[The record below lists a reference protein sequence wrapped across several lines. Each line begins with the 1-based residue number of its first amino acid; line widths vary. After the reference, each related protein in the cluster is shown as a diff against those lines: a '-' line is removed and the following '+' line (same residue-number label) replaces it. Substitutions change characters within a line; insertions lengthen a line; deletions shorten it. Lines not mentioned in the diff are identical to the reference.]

1 MKDNKFTPEL
11 IEQIE
16 SMFAANCNEVL
27 EKQSTIERYLKRAII
42 AEYQRLDKLWAE
54 FKQKTK

>member
-16 SMFAANCNEVL
+16 SMFAANFNEVL
-27 EKQSTIERYLKRAII
+27 EKQSTIEPYLKRAII
-42 AEYQRLDKLWAE
+42 AEYQRIDKLWSE
-54 FKQKTK
+54 FRGKTK